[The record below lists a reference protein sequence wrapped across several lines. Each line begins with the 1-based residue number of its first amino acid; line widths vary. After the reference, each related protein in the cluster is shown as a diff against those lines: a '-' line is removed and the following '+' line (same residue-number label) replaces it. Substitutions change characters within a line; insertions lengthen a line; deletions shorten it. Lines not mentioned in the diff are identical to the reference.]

1 MDNKKKKISIVA
13 SMMAAGLLLA
23 GLLIASLIV
32 FSIQM
37 NHVSEES
44 EELYYQ
50 HLYTISSDLINAD
63 RDFYQSMLAALQYH
77 DVSMM
82 PADIPAEQLAE
93 LSDGYYND
101 YLDNKQQALD
111 RVKEAHDIASTEPG
125 LYTGTILETDNF
137 DTLYNTFMDNY
148 NAWDGIYDVK
158 SGSGD
163 YTLFIQNFD
172 TARGS
177 ISEMTDI
184 AEEWAKNERVKNEAS
199 IKAGIT
205 ASAVIFGIITLVVLA
220 GAIVILHKMR
230 TSISYMVKAVN
241 NMAGGDFVTEVKK
254 ESMFREFYDVEAS
267 MDGMR
272 GQLKDSLLDVVA
284 CADSVN
290 SKAGN
295 AKNSITNSEENTSN
309 ITLAVNELAQG
320 ATSMA
325 EDVQVTA
332 GITQEIG
339 DSIDQ
344 VQAAAEKNLEKVN
357 ALYEDSIALQ
367 KQLGEI
373 RVADEQT
380 NAKAGQVADS
390 VGKTA
395 EVVDEISKAAE
406 GIISIASQTN
416 LLALNASIEAARAGE
431 AGKGFAVVADNIKGL
446 AEESN
451 QMAGEITQMLSTI
464 TQYSNENRNL
474 TNSIK
479 DATTKEAAALE
490 AMSVSFD
497 EMLQLLNETESGN
510 KEIASLV
517 ESMTSGKE
525 KIMASVESLSSISE
539 EYAAS
544 TQETSAS
551 ITQLNS
557 NMSEVANEADELSD
571 ISSKLKE
578 NVAFFKV
585 D

>member
-23 GLLIASLIV
+23 GLLIASLIF
-32 FSIQM
+32 FSLQM
-37 NHVSEES
+37 NYVSKQS
-44 EELYYQ
+44 EELYYE

-63 RDFYQSMLAALQYH
+63 RDFYQSMMAALQYH

-93 LSDGYYND
+93 LSDGYYSD
-101 YLDNKQQALD
+101 YADNKQQVLD
-111 RVKEAHDIASTEPG
+111 RVKEAHDIASKEPA

-137 DTLYNTFMDNY
+137 DKLYNTFMDNY
-148 NAWDGIYDVK
+148 NAWDNIYDVK

-172 TARGS
+172 TARAS
-177 ISEMTDI
+177 LSEMTDI
-184 AEEWAKNERVKNEAS
+184 TEEWAKTEKAKNEAS

-205 ASAVIFGIITLVVLA
+205 GSAVIFGIITLVVLA
-220 GAIVILHKMR
+220 GAILILHKMR
-230 TSISYMVKAVN
+230 KSISYMVKAVDD
-241 NMAGGDFVTEVKK
+241 MAGGDFVTEVQT
-254 ESMFREFYDVEAS
+254 ESMFKEFYGVEAS
-267 MDGMR
+267 MEGMR
-272 GQLKDSLLDVVA
+272 SQLKGSLLDVVS

-295 AKNSITNSEENTSN
+295 AKNSIANSEENTSN

-395 EVVDEISKAAE
+395 EVVEEISKAAE

-464 TQYSNENRNL
+464 TQYSNENRSL
-474 TNSIK
+474 TSSIK

>member
-23 GLLIASLIV
+23 GLLIASLIF
-32 FSIQM
+32 FSLQM
-37 NHVSEES
+37 NYVSQES
-44 EELYYQ
+44 EELYYE

-93 LSDGYYND
+93 LSDGYYSD
-101 YLDNKQQALD
+101 YADNKQQVLD
-111 RVKEAHDIASTEPG
+111 RVKEAHDIASTEPS

-137 DTLYNTFMDNY
+137 DKLYNTFMDNY
-148 NAWDGIYDVK
+148 NAWDSIYDVK

-163 YTLFIQNFD
+163 YTLFIQNFE
-172 TARGS
+172 TARAS
-177 ISEMTDI
+177 LSEMTDI
-184 AEEWAKNERVKNEAS
+184 TEEWAKTEKAKNEAS

-205 ASAVIFGIITLVVLA
+205 GSAVIFGIITLVVLA
-220 GAIVILHKMR
+220 GAILILHKMR
-230 TSISYMVKAVN
+230 ISISYMVKAVN
-241 NMAGGDFVTEVKK
+241 NMAGGDFVTEVKT

-272 GQLKDSLLDVVA
+272 SQLKNSLLDVVS

-295 AKNSITNSEENTSN
+295 AKNSIANSEENTSN

-320 ATSMA
+320 AMSMA

-344 VQAAAEKNLEKVN
+344 VQSVAENNLEKVD
-357 ALYEDSIALQ
+357 ALYNESIALQ
-367 KQLGEI
+367 KQLKEI
-373 RVADEQT
+373 RDADEQT

-395 EVVDEISKAAE
+395 EVVEEISKAAE

-431 AGKGFAVVADNIKGL
+431 AGRGFAVVADNIKGL

-464 TQYSNENRNL
+464 NQYSNENRNL

-479 DATTKEAAALE
+479 DATTSEVEALE
-490 AMSVSFD
+490 NMSVAFD
-497 EMLQLLNETESGN
+497 KMLQLLNETENGN

-517 ESMTSGKE
+517 DSMTSGKE

-551 ITQLNS
+551 ITQLNA
-557 NMSEVANEADELSD
+557 NMTDVVGDADELSE
-571 ISSKLKE
+571 ISAQLKE

>member
-13 SMMAAGLLLA
+13 SIMAAGLLLA
-23 GLLIASLIV
+23 GLLIASLIF
-32 FSIQM
+32 FSLQM
-37 NHVSEES
+37 NYVSQES
-44 EELYYQ
+44 EELYYE

-93 LSDGYYND
+93 LSDGYYSD
-101 YLDNKQQALD
+101 YADNKQQVLD
-111 RVKEAHDIASTEPG
+111 RVKEAHDIASTEPS

-137 DTLYNTFMDNY
+137 DKLYNTFMDNY
-148 NAWDGIYDVK
+148 NAWDSIYDVK

-172 TARGS
+172 TARAS
-177 ISEMTDI
+177 LSEMTDI
-184 AEEWAKNERVKNEAS
+184 TEEWAKTEKAKNEAS

-205 ASAVIFGIITLVVLA
+205 GSAVIFGIITLVVLVA
-220 GAIVILHKMR
+220 AIFILHKMR
-230 TSISYMVKAVN
+230 KSISYMVKAVDD
-241 NMAGGDFVTEVKK
+241 MAGGDFVTEVQT
-254 ESMFREFYDVEAS
+254 ESMFKEFYGVEES
-267 MDGMR
+267 MEGMR
-272 GQLKDSLLDVVA
+272 NQLKGSLLDVVS

-295 AKNSITNSEENTSN
+295 AKNSIANSEENTSN

-344 VQAAAEKNLEKVN
+344 VQTVAERNLEKVN

-395 EVVDEISKAAE
+395 EVVEEISKAAE

-464 TQYSNENRNL
+464 TQYSNENRSL
-474 TNSIK
+474 TSSIK

>member
-184 AEEWAKNERVKNEAS
+184 AEEWAKNERAKNEAS

-220 GAIVILHKMR
+220 GAILILHKMR

-272 GQLKDSLLDVVA
+272 SQLKNSLLDVVS

-290 SKAGN
+290 SKADN
-295 AKNSITNSEENTSN
+295 AKNSIANSEENTSN

-320 ATSMA
+320 AMSMA

-344 VQAAAEKNLEKVN
+344 VQSVAENNLEKVDS
-357 ALYEDSIALQ
+357 LYNESIALQ
-367 KQLGEI
+367 KQLKEI
-373 RVADEQT
+373 RDADEQT

-395 EVVDEISKAAE
+395 EVVEEISKAAE

-431 AGKGFAVVADNIKGL
+431 AGRGFAVVADNIKGL

-464 TQYSNENRNL
+464 NQYSNENRNL

-479 DATTKEAAALE
+479 DATTSEVEALE
-490 AMSVSFD
+490 NMSVAFD
-497 EMLQLLNETESGN
+497 KMLQLLNETENGN

-517 ESMTSGKE
+517 DSMTSGKE

-551 ITQLNS
+551 ITQLNA
-557 NMSEVANEADELSD
+557 NMTDVVGDADELSE
-571 ISSKLKE
+571 ISAQLKE

>member
-184 AEEWAKNERVKNEAS
+184 AEEWAKNERAKNEAS

-220 GAIVILHKMR
+220 GGILILHKMR

-241 NMAGGDFVTEVKK
+241 NMAGGDFVTEVKT

-272 GQLKDSLLDVVA
+272 SQLKNSLLDVVS

-290 SKAGN
+290 SKADN
-295 AKNSITNSEENTSN
+295 AKNSIANSEENTSN

-320 ATSMA
+320 AMSMA

-344 VQAAAEKNLEKVN
+344 VQSVAENNLEKVDS
-357 ALYEDSIALQ
+357 LYNESIALQ
-367 KQLGEI
+367 KQLKEI
-373 RVADEQT
+373 RDADEQT

-395 EVVDEISKAAE
+395 EVVEEISKAAE

-431 AGKGFAVVADNIKGL
+431 AGRGFAVVADNIKGL

-464 TQYSNENRNL
+464 NQYSNENRNL

-479 DATTKEAAALE
+479 DATTSEVEALE
-490 AMSVSFD
+490 NMSVAFD
-497 EMLQLLNETESGN
+497 KMLQLLNETENGN

-517 ESMTSGKE
+517 DSMTSGKE

-551 ITQLNS
+551 ITQLTA
-557 NMSEVANEADELSD
+557 NMTDVVGEADELSN
-571 ISSKLKE
+571 ISAQLKE